1 MQELSVLLNCY
12 KILKEKCTVI
22 KIFIFVFVFLML
34 LSSGCSTPN
43 NINANENNS
52 DKNIFDTYENNEVVS
67 PETDVEKQAENN
79 VPIVNGWTPNFKPSD
94 FETMEEYEKAFLDE
108 YAKHLEPIEYFETEK
123 EYPAVILE
131 IFDLIMAEETVEF
144 LKCEEL
150 RKIEVSGDENEFFV
164 SYLYLGKKGSTE
176 GLNIRIRKVEDGKYE
191 LLGRG
196 GGPLGYGLEKMD
208 ITLEDILNE
217 N

>member
-1 MQELSVLLNCY
+1 MNKMFFTFVLILLILCGCASVETPEE
-12 KILKEKCTVI
+12 IV
-22 KIFIFVFVFLML
+22 
-34 LSSGCSTPN
+34 SSESAAEEETSS
-43 NINANENNS
+43 ETEEET
-52 DKNIFDTYENNEVVS
+52 K
-67 PETDVEKQAENN
+67 PEDVP
-79 VPIVNGWTPNFKPSD
+79 VVNGWTPDFKPED
-94 FETMEEYEKAFLDE
+94 FETYEEYEKAFLE
-108 YAKHLEPIEYFETEK
+108 EFVKHLEPKEFFETEK

-150 RKIEVSGDENEFFV
+150 RKIEVLGDENEFFV
-164 SYLYLGKKGSTE
+164 SYLYLGKEGSTE
-176 GLNIRIRKVEDGKYE
+176 GLNVRIRKVEDGKYG

-196 GGPLGYGLEKMD
+196 GGPIGYGLEKSD

>member
-1 MQELSVLLNCY
+1 MSKMFFTFVLILLILCGCASVQ
-12 KILKEKCTVI
+12 
-22 KIFIFVFVFLML
+22 
-34 LSSGCSTPN
+34 TPDE
-43 NINANENNS
+43 IVPSES
-52 DKNIFDTYENNEVVS
+52 V
-67 PETDVEKQAENN
+67 AENGTSSETGKVSKPEPEED
-79 VPIVNGWTPNFKPSD
+79 VPVINGWTPDFKPSD

-108 YAKHLEPIEYFETEK
+108 YAKHLEPTEYFETEK

-131 IFDLIMAEETVEF
+131 IFDLIMEKETAEF

-150 RKIEVSGDENEFFV
+150 RKIEVLGDENEFFV
-164 SYLYLGKKGSTE
+164 SYSYLGKEGSTE
-176 GLNIRIRKVEDGKYE
+176 GLNIRIRKVEDGKYG

-196 GGPLGYGLEKMD
+196 GGPIGYGLEKSD